1 MNQMA
6 NQIPAPGDVPLHP
19 SLVTGDGATPP
30 QARVEQGGVHPNS
43 ANERHTTPANIAW
56 FFSPERYKGK
66 QVTSE
71 VRAGNTIKQHTT
83 RENILAFFDHSR
95 YRTPQKRPAPSTPST
110 ATSSLPKAKSAKMS
124 KQDLVDKFRL
134 AAELNGIEWGD
145 IAESSLQ
152 MFKKFDKFLHFGVP
166 WFTNKF
172 KLTV

>member
-1 MNQMA
+1 MKGFDLVNQMA

-43 ANERHTTPANIAW
+43 ANERHTTPASIAL

-83 RENILAFFDHSR
+83 RENILAFFLTILVIAHPRNDRLHQRLLQLHHHS
-95 YRTPQKRPAPSTPST
+95 PKLSLLKCPSKILW
-110 ATSSLPKAKSAKMS
+110 TS
-124 KQDLVDKFRL
+124 
-134 AAELNGIEWGD
+134 
-145 IAESSLQ
+145 
-152 MFKKFDKFLHFGVP
+152 FG
-166 WFTNKF
+166 
-172 KLTV
+172 LRQS

>member
-6 NQIPAPGDVPLHP
+6 NQIPAPGDAPLHP
-19 SLVTGDGATPP
+19 SLVTGDG
-30 QARVEQGGVHPNS
+30 E
-43 ANERHTTPANIAW
+43 
-56 FFSPERYKGK
+56 
-66 QVTSE
+66 
-71 VRAGNTIKQHTT
+71 
-83 RENILAFFDHSR
+83 
-95 YRTPQKRPAPSTPST
+95 KRPAPSTPST

-145 IAESSLQ
+145 IAESSLH